1 MDFWRGYWWRPTSR
15 RRCSRGRIGSTAPS
29 TLRTTQRGPIRV
41 EPYEPGRYFVRR
53 ADPAK
58 LKPARRGPPVQYDWD
73 EGFQFMRREL
83 DKRGDPVDPINAVK
97 GWRSEADVA
106 RLVAA
111 HVAIGRQQPD
121 LKHTERTIRPKLK
134 EWRASKRSVIK
145 YAPLRSIA
153 RLQPPEHLENS
164 ASTKVGQCWPAE
176 QKVGADPRSP
186 RP

>member
-1 MDFWRGYWWRPTSR
+1 MAPDLTPTLLSR
-15 RRCSRGRIGSTAPS
+15 ADWEHRTVHAPHNPAE
-29 TLRTTQRGPIRV
+29 GVRV

-134 EWRASKRSVIK
+134 EWRAE
-145 YAPLRSIA
+145 
-153 RLQPPEHLENS
+153 Q
-164 ASTKVGQCWPAE
+164 AE
-176 QKVGADPRSP
+176 RN
-186 RP
+186 